1 MCSETSTIKNPK
13 DKQDKSR
20 KRTLTLLRTQKTGRI
35 VKEFKIDDF
44 ISLVKENVD
53 NYMNDHNL
61 F

>member
-1 MCSETSTIKNPK
+1 MCSETSTIINPK
-13 DKQDKSR
+13 NKQDKKR
-20 KRTLTLLRTQKTGRI
+20 KRTLTLLRSQKTGEI